1 MHEGIDQ
8 TNEEPLERIEDANEE
23 PQEGAMVKPSTF
35 SELLS
40 SYSHGPDLAI
50 FDCGIYTREST

>member
-1 MHEGIDQ
+1 MRGICKV
-8 TNEEPLERIEDANEE
+8 RITTS
-23 PQEGAMVKPSTF
+23 QEGAMVKPSTF

-40 SYSHGPDLAI
+40 SYSHEPDLAI